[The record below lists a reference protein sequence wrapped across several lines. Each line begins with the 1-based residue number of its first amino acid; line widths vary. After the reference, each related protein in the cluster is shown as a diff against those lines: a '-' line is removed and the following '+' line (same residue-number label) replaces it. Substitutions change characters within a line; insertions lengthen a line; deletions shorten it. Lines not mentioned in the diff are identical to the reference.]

1 MKIVEFFDM
10 LGDVVGNVIHE
21 RPMKKEAEQTTREEE
36 TLKRLLAT
44 PPQPKPK
51 KDASASP
58 KKRGRPAKEKP
69 A

>member
-1 MKIVEFFDM
+1 MTHRVTNKSGTD
-10 LGDVVGNVIHE
+10 HE
-21 RPMKKEAEQTTREEE
+21 RQHREDA

-58 KKRGRPAKEKP
+58 KKRGRPAKAKSE
-69 A
+69 